1 MSAYLTVRIT
11 PADVGKRVSVRTLT
25 GAGEQEA
32 RFTDTVGTLTAWQGG
47 TLSVTRR
54 DGRLVRLAE
63 SSLVAGKVVPQAPP
77 RRRGLPAAT
86 VAELVQ
92 VGARTWPAAESER
105 IGDWRAR
112 AAGGWTR
119 RANSALP
126 VGEGRPDLERLG
138 AWYAARGLPLVLHV
152 VEDGSASGG
161 PLAAELDRL
170 GWEAGGHTLTLAGEL
185 APLADRPADPRVRLG
200 RTLTADWLRRYRR
213 AAAAPETARL
223 VLGGGPSVWLATV
236 PGGDGGREDA
246 PAAEAAEAGAV
257 PEAEAAEAG
266 PAAIGRCVVD
276 GRWAVFSA
284 IEVDPAHRRR
294 GLATAVMAELA
305 RAALAEGA
313 SAACLHVERENAP
326 ARALYERLG
335 FHEHHRYHYRR
346 AR

>member
-25 GAGEQEA
+25 GAGETDA
-32 RFTDTVGTLTAWQGG
+32 RFTDTVGTLTAWEGG

-54 DGRLVRLAE
+54 DGQLVRLAE

-77 RRRGLPAAT
+77 RRRGRVAAT
-86 VAELVQ
+86 VAELLAA
-92 VGARTWPAAESER
+92 GARAWPALESEP

-126 VGEGRPDLERLG
+126 MGEGRPDLERLG
-138 AWYAARGLPLVLHV
+138 AWYAARGLPLLLHV
-152 VEDGSASGG
+152 VEGDRPFGD
-161 PLAAELDRL
+161 PLDAELDRL
-170 GWEAGGHTLTLAGEL
+170 GFQACGQALTLVGEL

-200 RTLTADWLRRYRR
+200 RTLTADWLRGYARS
-213 AAAAPETARL
+213 AAAPEVARQ

-236 PGGDGGREDA
+236 PRSEAAGAAG
-246 PAAEAAEAGAV
+246 AAEAAGA
-257 PEAEAAEAG
+257 PAAG
-266 PAAIGRCVVD
+266 PAAVGRCVVD

-284 IEVDPAHRRR
+284 VAVDPALRRR
-294 GLATAVMAELA
+294 GLATSVMAELA

-313 SAACLHVERENAP
+313 SAACLHVERGNAP

-335 FHEHHRYHYRR
+335 FHVHHRYHYRL